1 MREMSEIDRAARPTP
16 RSRRRYVLDDE
27 PAILHAVAPHQRAL
41 ARQAATASVLLL
53 EPGCAPLQEWFA
65 RPLGGPGLL
74 ILHGVLAREVTIVG
88 RTATELLGPGDM
100 LRPWDV
106 RGDEPVPSSVFWL
119 VLTTTQLALLDRTFA
134 ERTRPWSPIADA
146 FMMRL
151 ARRAQAIA
159 VQRAIASHPRVDM
172 RVAMLL
178 WHLAGRWGRVHHEG
192 EMRLTLPLTHKL
204 LGELVSAERPDRVA
218 RPRAAVAGRPPASRG
233 RRLVPARNPR
243 RPRRVRVPTAPAAPC
258 KRAHR
263 GRCRRRAPLIVSHTV
278 DRRGAAAVCL
288 AIPGRIVEHVD
299 EPNQLAK
306 VDVAGVRRTV
316 NIGLLNDVGPGD
328 WVLIHVGFAISQ
340 VDEAEAHATLALLQ
354 EMGAEYEQELAELQG
369 SSIE

>member
-53 EPGCAPLQEWFA
+53 EPGCAPLQDWFA

-119 VLTTTQLALLDRTFA
+119 VLTTTQIALLDRTFA

-192 EMRLTLPLTHKL
+192 EVRLTLPLTHKL
-204 LGELVSAERPDRVA
+204 LGELVSAERPTVSHALGRLSRAGLLHREGDDWFLRGTPEDHA
-218 RPRAAVAGRPPASRG
+218 AFACRPLP
-233 RRLVPARNPR
+233 
-243 RPRRVRVPTAPAAPC
+243 PRRVSAHTA
-258 KRAHR
+258 
-263 GRCRRRAPLIVSHTV
+263 GV
-278 DRRGAAAVCL
+278 AAA
-288 AIPGRIVEHVD
+288 AGR
-299 EPNQLAK
+299 
-306 VDVAGVRRTV
+306 
-316 NIGLLNDVGPGD
+316 
-328 WVLIHVGFAISQ
+328 
-340 VDEAEAHATLALLQ
+340 
-354 EMGAEYEQELAELQG
+354 
-369 SSIE
+369 